1 MKKIIITTGLLVS
14 MLFRTTAQEK
24 TEEDAYEKRKLKV
37 DEVNFVT
44 SYYHQEGNK
53 SAVTGGVGTEKLTDY
68 ANNFDLKMSK
78 YDLKNRQHTFTLDFN
93 IDYYTSASSD
103 NIDMSYDQGATRTG
117 ASYSDIHVYPSL
129 SWSMKDSKS
138 RVTKGLSYSF
148 STEFD
153 YQSHGFTANWA
164 KASRDNNREFS
175 IKASAFIDKWT
186 VILPIEFRTGTAG
199 NGRGSQNT
207 KPRNSYSAA
216 FSLSQVI
223 NERLQL
229 MAIVEP
235 SYQEGLLSTPFHR
248 IYFSDNTVAVEKL
261 PGSRLKLPI
270 GVRASYFFGDNTI
283 LRAFYRYYMDDW
295 GMTAHTVNLEGSYK
309 ITPFI
314 SISPYYRFNNQTAVD
329 YFHAYKENN
338 STSAYYSS
346 DYDISGMNTN
356 FYGSGVRF
364 APVNGVLGMKHLSS
378 VELRYGH
385 YTRTTGMVANIVT
398 MALKMK

>member
-1 MKKIIITTGLLVS
+1 MKKIFITAGLLVS
-14 MLFRTTAQEK
+14 MLFRTTAQSSV
-24 TEEDAYEKRKLKV
+24 EENTDYEKRKLKI
-37 DEVNFVT
+37 DEINFVT
-44 SYYHQEGNK
+44 SYYHQEGDK
-53 SAVTGGVGTEKLTDY
+53 SAVTGGIGTEKLTDY
-68 ANNFDLKMSK
+68 ANSFDLKMSK
-78 YDLKNRQHTFTLDFN
+78 YDLKNRQHNFTLDFN

-103 NIDMSYDQGATRTG
+103 AIDPRTVSG
-117 ASYSDIHVYPSL
+117 ASAADFHVYPSI
-129 SWSMKDSKS
+129 SWSMKNPKN
-138 RVTKGLSYSF
+138 RVTEGLTYSF
-148 STEFD
+148 SKEYD
-153 YQSHGFTANWA
+153 YISHGFTASWA
-164 KASRDNNREFS
+164 KASKDNNREFS

-186 VILPIEFRTGTAG
+186 VILPIEFRTGTV
-199 NGRGSQNT
+199 GSGKGGAQNT

-216 FSLSQVI
+216 FSLSQVV

-261 PGSRLKLPI
+261 PGSRMKLPI
-270 GVRASYFFGDNTI
+270 GVRASYFFGDNAI

-314 SISPYYRFNNQTAVD
+314 SISPYFRFNNQTAVD
-329 YFHAYKENN
+329 YFKGYKENN
-338 STSAYYSS
+338 SASAYYSS

-364 APVNGVLGMKHLSS
+364 APVNGVLGMKHWSS

>member
-1 MKKIIITTGLLVS
+1 
-14 MLFRTTAQEK
+14 MLFRTTAQSSV
-24 TEEDAYEKRKLKV
+24 EENADYEKRKLKI
-37 DEVNFVT
+37 DEINFVT
-44 SYYHQEGNK
+44 SYYHQEGDK
-53 SAVTGGVGTEKLTDY
+53 SAVTGGIGTEKLTDY
-68 ANNFDLKMSK
+68 ANSFDLKMSK
-78 YDLKNRQHTFTLDFN
+78 YDFKNRQHNFTLDFN

-103 NIDMSYDQGATRTG
+103 AIDPRTVSG
-117 ASYSDIHVYPSL
+117 ASAADFHIYPSI
-129 SWSMKDSKS
+129 SWSMKNPKN
-138 RVTKGLSYSF
+138 RITQGLTYSF
-148 STEFD
+148 SKEYD
-153 YQSHGFTANWA
+153 YISNGFTASWA
-164 KASRDNNREFS
+164 KASKDNNREFS
-175 IKASAFIDKWT
+175 VKASAFIDKWT
-186 VILPIEFRTGTAG
+186 IILPIEFRSGTVG
-199 NGRGSQNT
+199 SGRGGGPQNT
-207 KPRNSYSAA
+207 KPRNSYTAA

-248 IYFSDNTVAVEKL
+248 IYFSDNTVDIEKL

-314 SISPYYRFNNQTAVD
+314 SISPYFRFNNQTAVD
-329 YFHAYKENN
+329 YFNGYKQNL
-338 STSAYYSS
+338 STSDYYSS

-378 VELRYGH
+378 IELRYGH
-385 YTRTTGMVANIVT
+385 YTRTTGMVANIIT

>member
-1 MKKIIITTGLLVS
+1 MKKIIITAGLLVS
-14 MLFRTTAQEK
+14 MLFHTTAQSSV
-24 TEEDAYEKRKLKV
+24 EENTDYEKRKLKV
-37 DEVNFVT
+37 DEINFVT
-44 SYYHQEGNK
+44 SYYHQEGDK
-53 SAVTGGVGTEKLTDY
+53 SAVTGGIGTVKLSDY
-68 ANNFDLKMSK
+68 ANSFDLKMSK
-78 YDLKNRQHTFTLDFN
+78 YDLKNRQHTFNLDLN

-103 NIDMSYDQGATRTG
+103 NIDPRTVSG
-117 ASYSDIHVYPSL
+117 ASAADIHIYPSV
-129 SWSMKDSKS
+129 SWSVKNPKN
-138 RVTKGLSYSF
+138 RITQGLTYSF
-148 STEFD
+148 SKEYD
-153 YQSHGFTANWA
+153 YISQGFTASWA
-164 KASRDNNREFS
+164 KASKDNNREFS
-175 IKASAFIDKWT
+175 IKVSAFIDKWT
-186 VILPIEFRTGTAG
+186 IILPIEFRTGTVG
-199 NGRGSQNT
+199 SGRGGPQNT
-207 KPRNSYSAA
+207 KPRNSYTAA

-248 IYFSDNTVAVEKL
+248 IYFSDNTVTIEKL

-295 GMTAHTVNLEGSYK
+295 GMTAHTINLEGSYK

-314 SISPYYRFNNQTAVD
+314 SISPYYRFNKQTAVD
-329 YFHAYKENN
+329 YFNAYKQNS
-338 STSAYYSS
+338 STSDYYSS

-356 FYGSGVRF
+356 FYGSGFRF

>member
-1 MKKIIITTGLLVS
+1 MKKIIITAGLLVS
-14 MLFRTTAQEK
+14 MLFRTTAQ
-24 TEEDAYEKRKLKV
+24 TGVEENTDYEKRKLKV
-37 DEVNFVT
+37 DEINFVT
-44 SYYHQEGNK
+44 SYYHQEGDK
-53 SAVTGGVGTEKLTDY
+53 SAVTGGIGTEKLTDY
-68 ANNFDLKMSK
+68 ANSFDLKMSK
-78 YDLKNRQHTFTLDFN
+78 YDLKNRQHNFTLDFN

-103 NIDMSYDQGATRTG
+103 NIDPRTVSG
-117 ASYSDIHVYPSL
+117 ASGADIHIYPSI
-129 SWSMKDSKS
+129 SWSVKNPKS
-138 RVTKGLSYSF
+138 RITQGLTYSF
-148 STEFD
+148 SKEYD
-153 YQSHGFTANWA
+153 YISQGFTASWA
-164 KASRDNNREFS
+164 KASKDNNREFS
-175 IKASAFIDKWT
+175 IKASSFIDKWT
-186 VILPIEFRTGTAG
+186 IILPIEFRTGTG
-199 NGRGSQNT
+199 SSGRGGPQNT
-207 KPRNSYSAA
+207 KPRNSYTAA

-248 IYFSDNTVAVEKL
+248 IYFSDNTVDIEKL
-261 PGSRLKLPI
+261 PGSRMKLPI

-295 GMTAHTVNLEGSYK
+295 GMTAHTINLEGSYK

-338 STSAYYSS
+338 SASTYYSS

-356 FYGSGVRF
+356 FYGSGFRF